1 VLITFAAL
9 VVVTIICVVTS
20 QHYWARAY
28 NRLRES
34 HPEVWRNLGS
44 PSSRDPGT
52 FPDFMRQREYT
63 ALEDPL
69 FGRLLRVA
77 EAARKLSLLTGVAA
91 LIVVFAFFFL
101 TP

>member
-1 VLITFAAL
+1 VIA
-9 VVVTIICVVTS
+9 TILCVVTS

-28 NRLRES
+28 GQLRES

-69 FGRLLRVA
+69 FLRLLRVA
-77 EAARKLSLLTGVAA
+77 ETARKLSLVTGIAA

-101 TP
+101 TPIV